1 MRVKLTVELGSCQI
15 PMRDVLQ
22 LNPGSVVK
30 LDKAAQTPV
39 DLYANQKL
47 IARGE
52 VVVVDD
58 CLRHQDHRTFGSQR
72 VIQIIQNLKLRSFC
86 KRTICLLSF
95 VFFADANTFAQSLNS
110 TNASFR
116 ASRCI
121 AGRWRFRRSRFW
133 RA

>member
-1 MRVKLTVELGSCQI
+1 MESTANSVPNLELLLDVRVKLTVELGACQI

-30 LDKAAQTPV
+30 LEKAAQTPV

-58 CLRHQDHRTFGSQR
+58 AYGIKITE
-72 VIQIIQNLKLRSFC
+72 
-86 KRTICLLSF
+86 LLG
-95 VFFADANTFAQSLNS
+95 
-110 TNASFR
+110 AS
-116 ASRCI
+116 A
-121 AGRWRFRRSRFW
+121 
-133 RA
+133 